1 MSNQEITTYL
11 DEGMLPYS
19 FCPGCGHG
27 AIVDQLNAALVK
39 LQLDRRKVV
48 IVTDIGCAGLSDRF
62 FEVNALHGLHGRS
75 LTYATGIKLAN
86 PELKVIVLIGD
97 GGCGIGSNHLINAA
111 RRNIGV
117 SALVFNNLN
126 YGMTGGQHSVTTP
139 PQAITATT
147 PYGNLERPMDICA
160 TAAVN
165 GASFVARTTSFDK
178 NLAKLIVQAIKNE
191 GFSLIDVWELCAAYF
206 APTNRFNKRVLE
218 ETLDLLGFA
227 TGILHLD
234 ERPEYAR
241 AYRDAIASQLGE
253 PALIGQPLEARYAHH
268 LDNRLNF
275 VIAGAAGQKTGTAA
289 AAFARGAL
297 LSGLW
302 ATQRDD
308 YPVTVRA
315 GHSLSEVIISPQ
327 EIRFLGVPRPDVM
340 VVLFEEGLKK
350 VAPRLDRL
358 TEDARL
364 YINVDLLPVQTRA
377 RVIPLNLRGKGPKK
391 HWSLMTMAAL
401 LRREGIYPLEAF
413 KEAITMNKAYAE
425 ENLAAIEAANEVI
438 AGN

>member
-1 MSNQEITTYL
+1 MTDREITTYL
-11 DEGMLPYS
+11 DEEMLPYS

-27 AIVDQLNAALVK
+27 TIVDQLNAALVE
-39 LQLDRRKVV
+39 LQIERRKVV

-97 GGCGIGSNHLINAA
+97 GGCGIGGNHLINAA

-126 YGMTGGQHSVTTP
+126 YGMTGGEHSATTP
-139 PQAITATT
+139 PGAITATT
-147 PYGNLERPMDICA
+147 RYGNLERPMDICA

-178 NLAKLIVQAIKNE
+178 NLSNLILQAIKNE

-218 ETLDLLGFA
+218 ETMESLGFA
-227 TGILHLD
+227 TGVLHLD
-234 ERPEYAR
+234 ERPEYAH
-241 AYRDAIASQLGE
+241 AYRTASASQLGQ
-253 PALIGQPLEARYAHH
+253 PLLAGQPLEVRFDH
-268 LDNRLNF
+268 RLKNQMSF
-275 VIAGAAGQKTGTAA
+275 VIAGAAGQKIGTAA
-289 AAFARGAL
+289 TAFARGAL

-308 YPVTVRA
+308 YPVTVRS
-315 GHSLSEVIISPQ
+315 GHSLSEVILSPQ
-327 EIRFLGVPRPDVM
+327 EVRYLGVPRPDV
-340 VVLFEEGLKK
+340 VVALFGEGLKK
-350 VAPRLDRL
+350 VAPRLGQL
-358 TEDARL
+358 TEQERL
-364 YINVDLLPVQTRA
+364 YINAELLPVKTRA
-377 RVIPLNLRGKGPKK
+377 RVIPLNLRGKGRKK
-391 HWSLMTMAAL
+391 HWSLMAMAAV
-401 LRREGIYPLEAF
+401 LRQEGVYPLEAF
-413 KEAITMNKAYAE
+413 KEAITMNKAFAE
-425 ENLAAIEAANEVI
+425 ENLAAVEAADGVI
-438 AGN
+438 TNF